1 VAKEVKKTNIKEQEI
16 ENPYKDITFAE
27 FFNNPGGKKAAYFV
41 SQEVVKQSLEKRTLK
56 LMKEHKNIFPIFI
69 YADDNLETI
78 YIHLK
83 IPSEKVT
90 VSKIKIFYD
99 VVFEFTKPEKKK
111 LKFLLNLKNYH
122 VRFFCNAP
130 SFNFSYAYL
139 ANQYKLI
146 PEFLLQKCSS
156 IALETAPSVRN
167 PSNRLGFEKYLFFAR
182 NYIMYKG
189 YYKLNNIKK
198 LKQPILLKEILKN
211 VDHTDKKLEEYQSR
225 EADHKKKVN
234 RIKILENLT
243 GAKTIV
249 SGKGKLFS
257 KKISAQ
263 TSNIK
268 KLKPRKKLVGKKK
281 K

>member
-1 VAKEVKKTNIKEQEI
+1 
-16 ENPYKDITFAE
+16 
-27 FFNNPGGKKAAYFV
+27 
-41 SQEVVKQSLEKRTLK
+41 
-56 LMKEHKNIFPIFI
+56 
-69 YADDNLETI
+69 
-78 YIHLK
+78 
-83 IPSEKVT
+83 
-90 VSKIKIFYD
+90 
-99 VVFEFTKPEKKK
+99 
-111 LKFLLNLKNYH
+111 LNLKNYH

-243 GAKTIV
+243 GAKTII